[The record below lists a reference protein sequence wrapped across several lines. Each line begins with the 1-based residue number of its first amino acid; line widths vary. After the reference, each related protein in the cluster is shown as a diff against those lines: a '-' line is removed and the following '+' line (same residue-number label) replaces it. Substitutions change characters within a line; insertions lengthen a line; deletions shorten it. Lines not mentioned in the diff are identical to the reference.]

1 MCEPMIRGV
10 RWQRWAFTALIAV
23 GAASLVAAGA
33 FVFAASERFGLDSL
47 LWLAVGVAP
56 IYATGVFAYL
66 KAPDHPTTRRL
77 LVTGSVYALAMVPEM
92 LLLLLHGREGV
103 APWIA
108 VAAKLTVQES
118 LLVTVVA
125 GTAMIALFP
134 DGRYERRFERRI
146 LRGLWVL
153 LLLPPLAVAS
163 APQMSYS
170 QWHVLGEFTN
180 PFALG
185 LLAPLGAVVAG
196 LATWSWL
203 AFIAGPAL
211 LVLRYRRASPERRL
225 QIKWILLWALVL
237 GMYSVT
243 DFLLRLFG
251 VVPDLLSDEA
261 WSYVSFP
268 LFVLAPAAVLIGLF
282 RHRIIDVD
290 LVIRKSLVYGALWL
304 LIALAYVGG
313 AAALGIAAGSRLP
326 VGLAVLLTIAA
337 AMLFQPAR
345 RRLERLADRW
355 IFGERVTGYEL
366 LSRFGAALEQTV
378 DVEELLPRL
387 VDTVRRGLGLRWARV
402 TLSLGPFPSPRRAAS
417 GIDPQADAS
426 PELAIPLSHRGE
438 MLGTIEC
445 GPKTEGA
452 FSEQDRE
459 LLEDVA
465 RQAAMGIRNVR
476 LAAELSA
483 RLAEI
488 EAQAAELAASRARI
502 VQAQD
507 AERRRIERNIHDG
520 VQQEIVALMARARL
534 ARNQLARDPGLAA
547 ATLSQL
553 QAEAGLILEGIREL
567 AQGIHPTVLSDRGL
581 VAAVEDRAQRMPID
595 VRVTVE
601 PQLRHRRFAAE
612 IEAAAYFVVSEGLA
626 NVLKHARAGRAE
638 VSLSAPNGRLQVE
651 VVDDGTGF
659 EGAGASGSG
668 LSNLADRVAALS
680 GELIVDSRPE
690 RGTRL
695 AASLPGGEADDA

>member
-1 MCEPMIRGV
+1 MIPGV
-10 RWQRWAFTALIAV
+10 RWQRWAFTALIAL

-33 FVFAASERFGLDSL
+33 FVFAARERFGLLDSL
-47 LWLAVGVAP
+47 SWLAVGVTP

-66 KAPDHPTTRRL
+66 KAPRHTTTRRL
-77 LVTGSVYALAMVPEM
+77 LVTGSMYAFSMVSEM
-92 LLLLLHGREGV
+92 LLVLLHGREGV

-108 VAAKLTVQES
+108 VAGKLTAQES
-118 LLVTVVA
+118 LLVSALA
-125 GTAMIALFP
+125 GTAAIALFP

-153 LLLPPLAVAS
+153 LVVPPLAVAS
-163 APQMSYS
+163 APRMSYS
-170 QWHVLGEFTN
+170 QWHVLGEYAN
-180 PFALG
+180 PFALE

-203 AFIAGPAL
+203 VFIAGPAL
-211 LVLRYRRASPERRL
+211 LVARYRRASPERRL

-243 DFLLRLFG
+243 DLLLRLLG
-251 VVPDLLSDEA
+251 LIPDLLSETA
-261 WSYVSFP
+261 WSYLSFP

-282 RHRIIDVD
+282 RHRIIDID

-337 AMLFQPAR
+337 AIVFQPAR

-355 IFGERVTGYEL
+355 IFGERLSGYEL
-366 LSRFGAALEQTV
+366 LSRFGAAMEQTM

-387 VDTVRRGLGLRWARV
+387 ADTVRRGLGLRWARV
-402 TLSLGPFPSPRRAAS
+402 TLSLGQFPSPGGRAAS
-417 GIDPQADAS
+417 GIDPQAEES

-438 MLGTIEC
+438 LLGTIEC
-445 GPKTEGA
+445 GPKTEGT
-452 FSEQDRE
+452 FSEQDRR

-476 LAAELSA
+476 LAAELST

-488 EAQAAELAASRARI
+488 ESQAAELAASRARI
-502 VQAQD
+502 VHAQD

-534 ARNQLARDPGLAA
+534 ARNQLARDPELAS
-547 ATLSQL
+547 ATLAEL
-553 QAEAGLILEGIREL
+553 QGEASRVLEGIREL

-581 VAAVEDRAQRMPID
+581 VEAVVDRAQRMPID

-601 PQLRHRRFAAE
+601 SALRGRRFAGE
-612 IEAAAYFVVSEGLA
+612 IEAAAYFVASEGLA
-626 NVLKHARAGRAE
+626 NVLKHARARGAE
-638 VSLSAPNGRLQVE
+638 ITLSAPNGRLLVE
-651 VVDDGTGF
+651 VADDGAGF
-659 EGAGASGSG
+659 DAVGASGSG

-680 GELIVDSRPE
+680 GELVVDSRPGE
-690 RGTRL
+690 GTRL
-695 AASLPGGEADDA
+695 AASLPGREPDDD

>member
-1 MCEPMIRGV
+1 MIPGV
-10 RWQRWAFTALIAV
+10 RWQRWAFTALIAL

-33 FVFAASERFGLDSL
+33 FVFAASERFGLIDPLS
-47 LWLAVGVAP
+47 WLAVGILP

-77 LVTGSVYALAMVPEM
+77 LVTGSLYAFSMVPEF
-92 LLLLLHGREGV
+92 LLLFLHGRQWV
-103 APWIA
+103 DPWIA
-108 VAAKLTVQES
+108 VAAKLTVLES
-118 LLVTVVA
+118 GLVAAVA

-153 LLLPPLAVAS
+153 LVLPPLAVLS
-163 APQMSYS
+163 APRMSYT
-170 QWHVLGEFTN
+170 QWHALGDFYN

-185 LLAPLGAVVAG
+185 ILAPLGDEVAG

-203 AFIAGPAL
+203 AFISGPAL
-211 LVLRYRRASPERRL
+211 LVARYRRASPERRL
-225 QIKWILLWALVL
+225 QIKWLLLWGLVL
-237 GMYSVT
+237 AVYSAT
-243 DFLLRLFG
+243 DLLLRLMG
-251 VVPDLLSDEA
+251 VVPDLLSDAA
-261 WSYVSFP
+261 WSYLAFP
-268 LFVLAPAAVLIGLF
+268 LFILAPAALLIGLF
-282 RHRIIDVD
+282 RHRLIDID
-290 LVIRKSLVYGALWL
+290 LVVRRSLVYGALWL
-304 LIALAYVGG
+304 LIALAYAGA
-313 AAALGIAAGSRLP
+313 AAALGLAAGSRLP
-326 VGLAVLLTIAA
+326 LGLAVLLTIAA
-337 AMLFQPAR
+337 TMVFQPAR

-355 IFGERVTGYEL
+355 IFGERMTGYEL
-366 LSRFGAALEQTV
+366 LSRFGAAMEHTMDLGG
-378 DVEELLPRL
+378 LLPRL
-387 VDTVRRGLGLRWARV
+387 AETVRRGLGLRWARV
-402 TLSLGPFPSPRRAAS
+402 ILSLDPLSAPGGRAAS
-417 GIDPQADAS
+417 GIDPEAEAS
-426 PELAIPLSHRGE
+426 PELVIPLSHRGE

-507 AERRRIERNIHDG
+507 AERRRIEQNIHDG

-534 ARNQLARDPGLAA
+534 ARNQLARDPALAA
-547 ATLSQL
+547 ATLAQL
-553 QAEAGLILEGIREL
+553 QAEAGQVLEGIREL

-601 PQLRHRRFAAE
+601 PPLRARRFPAE

-638 VSLSAPNGRLQVE
+638 ITLSSPNGRLLVE
-651 VVDDGTGF
+651 IADDGAGF
-659 EGAGASGSG
+659 EPVRPPGSG

-680 GELIVDSRPE
+680 GELVVDSRPGA
-690 RGTRL
+690 GTRL